1 MPFLKLQVGKVFFR
15 QTTDRQ
21 SAISPLFLAS
31 MFYLSLKF
39 YIFILF
45 FVSDLTLF
53 YVSCI
58 TSRLLELITEL

>member
-45 FVSDLTLF
+45 FISDLTLF

>member
-21 SAISPLFLAS
+21 SVISPLFLAS

>member
-21 SAISPLFLAS
+21 SVIPPLFLAS

-45 FVSDLTLF
+45 FISDLTLF